1 MGCHTATR
9 YLKNSVENPSWWF
22 SVSFDRERFDV
33 VFIY

>member
-1 MGCHTATR
+1 MGHHTATR
-9 YLKNSVENPSWWF
+9 YLKNLVENPSWWF